1 MTSENNTQPHSGPNL
16 VDEFETTFQECFEAL
31 IGQEQF
37 NVQDCGDRKTDVENN
52 MMRFLDKAKQL
63 ECFFLQKRL
72 RFSSQ
77 KPDLVVK
84 EIINNKGDNT
94 EPCGKEDVMELR
106 IELMRKDQLL
116 QKLGQRVQTWKD
128 ILAGTQ
134 PRLQHQQPPPLQH
147 PPQGAQSLPPRQAV
161 PPVSAHNPMQQGAT
175 GMPIGPPIHGTPGLS
190 GGPTMQGA
198 PVMSTIPSMQTTMP
212 GPGSMQH
219 PSMGQ
224 HTVGAGYQPH
234 YPHGQMYGGSQMPMQ
249 QLNGPLAYLEQ
260 TAANVGMPERR

>member
-31 IGQEQF
+31 IGQDQS
-37 NVQDCGDRKTDVENN
+37 NVQEYGDSKTDVENS
-52 MMRFLDKAKQL
+52 MMKFLDKAKQL

-77 KPDLVVK
+77 KPDLVM
-84 EIINNKGDNT
+84 
-94 EPCGKEDVMELR
+94 KEDIMELR
-106 IELMRKDQLL
+106 IELMRKNELL

-147 PPQGAQSLPPRQAV
+147 PPQGTQSLPPRQAV
-161 PPVSAHNPMQQGAT
+161 PPASVHNPMQQGAT
-175 GMPIGPPIHGTPGLS
+175 GMPTGPGIHGAPGLS
-190 GGPTMQGA
+190 GGPSMQGA
-198 PVMSTIPSMQTTMP
+198 PIMSTIPNIQTTMP
-212 GPGSMQH
+212 GAGNMQH

-224 HTVGAGYQPH
+224 HTVGAGYQPQ
-234 YPHGQMYGGSQMPMQ
+234 YPHGQMYSGPQVPMQ